1 MVGVDLAFVVAF
13 YWIAKEQLGW
23 WSPSDA
29 LLNPDSLATVLPWLG
44 PLAISLQAGFWEECL
59 FRAIPLAGAALLG
72 NRFGNRRVWIG
83 GAFIV
88 QILIFGAAHAA
99 YPTQPAY
106 ARLIELIVP
115 STVFG
120 LLYLRFGLLPV
131 IVMHFTFDAVLFALP
146 LFVSSAP
153 GVLVDQG
160 IFVLILL
167 APLWAVLS
175 ARVRGGKWIDLP
187 APLRNG
193 AWRPPVPE
201 EREEP
206 TITMPRDQLDLP
218 RLPVV
223 AGIAIVGFGI
233 WAYTAVTPSESPSL
247 KVGRGQA
254 VDTAREELT
263 AQGVNTDHW
272 TESSVVVSGLDAGD
286 RFVWSKA
293 GADSYR
299 ALLGEY
305 LPEPRWRVRYARFEG
320 EVAARAEEHIVW
332 VRADGKLARREHRL
346 AEGAAGSTLSEQDAR
361 SLARKALGPPDRVAN
376 LHEVSAE
383 SSSLPERTDWTFT
396 FRDEE
401 IARLEGGEARVVVE
415 IAGDEIVDTR
425 RYVHLPEEWRRSED
439 QRRATLSIAFT
450 LSSIVLGLLLLA
462 GTVAAVVSW
471 TRGQFNVRAG
481 IGVGILSAAI
491 SVLSLANNWPALMN
505 ATSAA
510 QPLPLQIGISLMA
523 GLVVAGLGAAL
534 LGLLA
539 GFMHR
544 LALGLPIPDR
554 RIAVC
559 TGLALGLGFLGTV
572 GLVRILFGSSL
583 PEWSAYGSASSI
595 IPWMGAAL
603 DPVPQYLILTLV
615 ALLVITS
622 VNTLSTGWTRR
633 RVVCAAVLLL
643 VGTVLVPGKVPEDV
657 TSWLVS
663 GLAGGVFLLIAYI
676 WVLRAHPS
684 LVVFATAGMVV
695 PGLLESGLDQA
706 YGGALAGSLIGA
718 ISILLLSWRGFKIF
732 GRAT

>member
-13 YWIAKEQLGW
+13 YWVAKEQLGW
-23 WSPSDA
+23 WTPSDA

-72 NRFGNRRVWIG
+72 NRFGNRRAWIG
-83 GAFIV
+83 GAFIL

-115 STVFG
+115 STIFG

-153 GVLVDQG
+153 GVLVDQS

-167 APLWAVLS
+167 TPFWAVLS
-175 ARVRGGKWIDLP
+175 ARLRGGKWIEVP
-187 APLRNG
+187 TALRNG
-193 AWRPPVPE
+193 SWTPSVPE
-201 EREEP
+201 VYEAP
-206 TITMPRDQLDLP
+206 ATAMPRERVGLP

-223 AGIAIVGFGI
+223 AGIAVVGFGI
-233 WAYTAVTPSESPSL
+233 WAYTAATPSESPSL
-247 KVGRGQA
+247 GVGRGQA
-254 VDTAREELT
+254 VEVARGELT
-263 AQGVNTDHW
+263 AQGIDPDEW
-272 TESSVVVSGLDAGD
+272 TELSVVVSGLDSQD
-286 RFVWSKA
+286 RFVWSEV
-293 GADSYR
+293 GAEHYR
-299 ALLGEY
+299 SLLGKY

-320 EVAARAEEHIVW
+320 EVAARAEEYIVW
-332 VRADGKLARREHRL
+332 IGADGRIARSEHRL
-346 AEGAAGSTLSEQDAR
+346 AEDATGPALSEQDAR
-361 SLARKALGPPDRVAN
+361 SLARTALGPQDRVADM
-376 LHEVSAE
+376 HEVSAE
-383 SSSLPERTDWTFT
+383 SSSLPERTDWTFV
-396 FRDEE
+396 FRDDE
-401 IARLEGGEARVVVE
+401 IADLEGGEARLVVE
-415 IAGDEIVDTR
+415 LAGDEIVDKR

-439 QRRATLSIAFT
+439 QRRATLSIAST

-471 TRGQFNVRAG
+471 TRGQFNLRAG

-491 SVLSLANNWPALMN
+491 SVLSLANNWPALIN
-505 ATSAA
+505 ATSTA
-510 QPLPLQIGISLMA
+510 QPLPLQIGISLMV
-523 GLVVAGLGAAL
+523 GLVVAGLGATL

-544 LALGLPIPDR
+544 LALGLPLPNR
-554 RIAVC
+554 KIAVC

-572 GLVRILFGSSL
+572 GLVRLLFGSSL
-583 PEWSAYGSASSI
+583 PEWSAYGPASSFV
-595 IPWMGAAL
+595 PWLGAAL
-603 DPVPQYLILTLV
+603 GPVPGYLILTLV
-615 ALLVITS
+615 GMLVITS
-622 VNTLSTGWTRR
+622 VNTLSSGWTRR
-633 RVVCAAVLLL
+633 RVIGAAVLLL

-718 ISILLLSWRGFKIF
+718 ISILLLSWRGFTMLTR
-732 GRAT
+732 GP